1 MQNNT
6 LNIRNVLELIFKTTK
21 KKGNIL
27 ADCYLIKNSSIISK
41 WKNSKS
47 KPSIEDLDKIVEFAY
62 KESSDMQRKIIR
74 NEIECLIINSSLKES
89 MKNSLLKISSFKEF
103 LSEALNVATSGNDG
117 IQDSSNMLHNN
128 DSVIESDKSYNT
140 KELDAIKVFSGDK
153 EGNYTGEVEFN
164 LTLSND
170 RGEKSNII
178 LRGIGSF
185 SMGIMNGSVKK
196 KVGYASALGVI
207 VVLIFAG
214 LYSFSAGSKSQAMDK
229 KSVVSNENEVEQRK
243 IEPEVI
249 EPERKTEEVILPEI
263 DTKVNREADNNPIE
277 IEKKVE
283 EPIKTKHQAVSE
295 AVTEEKKDNRVPDK
309 DASEADE
316 KDSVNSTEKENAKTD
331 IENTENSIV
340 IDNSPFVGNEN
351 VIGLGNNIYINI
363 EN

>member
-6 LNIRNVLELIFKTTK
+6 LNIKNVLELIFKTTK

-27 ADCYLIKNSSIISK
+27 AECYLIKNSSIISK

-74 NEIECLIINSSLKES
+74 NEIECLVINSSLKES
-89 MKNSLLKISSFKEF
+89 MKNSLLKIPSFKEF
-103 LSEALNVATSGNDG
+103 LSEALNVVTSGKDG
-117 IQDSSNMLHNN
+117 VQDSSNLLHNN
-128 DSVIESDKSYNT
+128 DSVVKLDKSSNA

-153 EGNYTGEVEFN
+153 DGNYTGEVEFN
-164 LTLSND
+164 FTLSND
-170 RGEKSNII
+170 NGEKSNVI
-178 LRGIGSF
+178 LSGIGSF

-229 KSVVSNENEVEQRK
+229 KTIVSNENEVEQNE

-249 EPERKTEEVILPEI
+249 EPEKILLDLDTEVKE
-263 DTKVNREADNNPIE
+263 EADNKSIE

-283 EPIKTKHQAVSE
+283 EPIRTKHEALKD
-295 AVTEEKKDNRVPDK
+295 AVTEEKKDNRASKVPDK
-309 DASEADE
+309 NKSETDK
-316 KDSVNSTEKENAKTD
+316 KDTDNSAEKENTKTNSD
-331 IENTENSIV
+331 NTDNSIV

-351 VIGLGNNIYINI
+351 VIGLGNNVYINI